1 MDYILWQYSNV
12 EDEEEQD
19 AVSICAR
26 PMKQKRL
33 GMRPMDI
40 EPTPGGYNAIPK

>member
-1 MDYILWQYSNV
+1 MDYILWQHSNV

-19 AVSICAR
+19 AVSICVR

-33 GMRPMDI
+33 GMSPWVQNRTDSRRL
-40 EPTPGGYNAIPK
+40 